1 MHYFEFKNQKLPLNG
16 QTAVMGILNIT
27 PDSFSDG
34 GLHFAPKAAVQAAE
48 QMKSCGAAWLD
59 LGAQSTR
66 PGHTPV
72 TAGEEWERL
81 EPVLK
86 PVLALGLPVSV
97 DTFYPE
103 VAQLALQAG
112 CHIINDVSGTLNPE
126 MGQVVA
132 RHGAGWV
139 LMHAG
144 TNTAQPNIATEV
156 HGWFLKA
163 LQTVSQFGLR
173 PAQICLDPG
182 IGFGKTRQQDLNLIA
197 NTNLVKVPGVAYLMA
212 ASRKRVIAFADGQ
225 QTAPDRRDAG
235 TTAAHTIAA
244 FLGADFV
251 RAHNCFEA
259 CQAVRVLNALKLA
272 KI

>member
-48 QMKSCGAAWLD
+48 QMKNFGAAWLD

-66 PGHTPV
+66 PGHIPV

-112 CHIINDVSGTLNPE
+112 CHIINDVSGTLNPK

-156 HGWFLKA
+156 HGWFLK
-163 LQTVSQFGLR
+163 
-173 PAQICLDPG
+173 D
-182 IGFGKTRQQDLNLIA
+182 
-197 NTNLVKVPGVAYLMA
+197 
-212 ASRKRVIAFADGQ
+212 RKSV
-225 QTAPDRRDAG
+225 
-235 TTAAHTIAA
+235 
-244 FLGADFV
+244 V
-251 RAHNCFEA
+251 
-259 CQAVRVLNALKLA
+259 
-272 KI
+272 